1 MVNRFILFS
10 LAVLIS
16 FPGGTSAVTER
27 ELNWPDLVKK
37 IEFEDPF
44 KKLTSDQIVHL
55 SRYARLQEVQKSSP
69 ERVSE
74 AMRQEANEAERSLRN
89 EGVDI
94 EGLLARRQ
102 EIKELRTQQAF
113 AVVPELN
120 GQTIRMPGFVLPLE
134 YAGKKVTE
142 FLLVPWVGACIHT
155 PPPPANQIVHVV
167 VDENMARESTGLFE
181 PVSVTGTMFT
191 ENVSKSLY
199 LVDGSSDIN
208 VGYTMQANMV
218 EPYVNKKEQN
228 SKTQLQR

>member
-10 LAVLIS
+10 LVVLIG

-27 ELNWPDLVKK
+27 ELNWPDLVKH

-44 KKLTSDQIVHL
+44 EKLSSDQIVNL
-55 SRYARLQEVQKSSP
+55 SRYARIQKMQESSP
-69 ERVSE
+69 DRISE
-74 AMRQEANEAERSLRN
+74 AMLLEASEAERILRV
-89 EGVDI
+89 EGIDI
-94 EGLLARRQ
+94 DGLLARRL
-102 EIKELRTQQAF
+102 EIKELRIKRAF

-191 ENVSKSLY
+191 KNVSKSLY
-199 LVDGSSDIN
+199 LVDGSSDISI
-208 VGYTMQANMV
+208 GYTMQARMV
-218 EPYVNKKEQN
+218 EPYVNENEQN
-228 SKTQLQR
+228 IRTQP